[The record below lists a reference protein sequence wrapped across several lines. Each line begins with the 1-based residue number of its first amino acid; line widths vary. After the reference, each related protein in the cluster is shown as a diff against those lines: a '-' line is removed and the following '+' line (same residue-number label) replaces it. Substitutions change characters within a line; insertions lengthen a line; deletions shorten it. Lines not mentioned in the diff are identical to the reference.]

1 MKEVERRFRE
11 RLQPFFDQD
20 IQVLVELER
29 KQARLLNEMN
39 RRMVEIFINGRPGYE
54 RRTYKL

>member
-11 RLQPFFDQD
+11 RLQPFFEQD
-20 IQVLVELER
+20 MQVLAELER
-29 KQARLLNEMN
+29 KHARLANELN
-39 RRMVEIFINGRPGYE
+39 RRMVEQFINGRPGYE

>member
-1 MKEVERRFRE
+1 MKRTGYKLRE
-11 RLQPFFDQD
+11 RLQPFIEQD
-20 IQVLVELER
+20 IQVLAELER
-29 KQARLLNEMN
+29 KQARLLNELN

>member
-1 MKEVERRFRE
+1 MKDKGYKLLK
-11 RLQPFFDQD
+11 RLQNHIEQD
-20 IQVLVELER
+20 MQVLAELER

-54 RRTYKL
+54 RKTYKL

>member
-20 IQVLVELER
+20 IQVLAELER
-29 KQARLLNEMN
+29 KHARLANELN
-39 RRMVEIFINGRPGYE
+39 RRIVEEFINGRPGYV